1 MYDEFTCMKGL
12 ICKMKKALIV
22 SIKAGYGHHSTGKAI
37 IDYLTEKGIHCEM
50 LDTFEYINPILGES
64 IQDGYLLTTKYL
76 PEAFGKVYST
86 LDKKETKYNKYSLVA
101 ILSNIVSHKLKE
113 YVMDYN
119 PDIIIGT
126 HSYACMVMT
135 YLHEKGYI
143 SCPTVG
149 IITDFTVHPFW
160 ESTDLDYYIT
170 ASELLNMQM
179 TRKGIPKEKILPWG
193 IPIKSKFAS
202 KIPQSE
208 AREQLGI
215 KDKKTILVMMG
226 SMGFGNVA
234 DRMKIIDS
242 MQGDFQIMCVCGS
255 NDKMRRELNREVWT
269 KDVYTYGFVDN
280 VDLMM
285 DAADCIVTKPGGLT
299 SSEALAKQL
308 PIILMNPIPGQE
320 DRNMEFL
327 VNSGAAVMVTDTF
340 AIDEAIECVMN
351 NEWRRMLMKE
361 SVKHIGKPDST
372 QRLGNFVC
380 TLLDK

>member
-1 MYDEFTCMKGL
+1 
-12 ICKMKKALIV
+12 MKKALIV

-37 IDYLTEKGIHCEM
+37 MDYLSGKGIHCEM

-135 YLHEKGYI
+135 YLHEKGYV
-143 SCPTVG
+143 SCPTIG

-160 ESTDLDYYIT
+160 ESTDLDYYVT
-170 ASELLNMQM
+170 ASELLNTQM
-179 TRKGIPKEKILPWG
+179 VRKGISKDKIMPWG
-193 IPIKSKFAS
+193 IPIKSKFS
-202 KIPQSE
+202 TKISQKS
-208 AREQLGI
+208 AREQLGV

-234 DRMKIIDS
+234 DKLKSIDG
-242 MQGDFQIMCVCGS
+242 MAGDFQIMCVCGN
-255 NDKMRRELNREVWT
+255 NDKMKKELDREYWK

-280 VDLMM
+280 VELMM
-285 DAADCIVTKPGGLT
+285 DAAECIITKPGGLT

-327 VNSGAAVMVTDTF
+327 VNNGAAVMVTDTF
-340 AIDEAIECVMN
+340 PLEEAVECVMN
-351 NEWRRMLMKE
+351 NEWRMDLLKK
-361 SVKHIGKPDST
+361 SVAHIGKPDST
-372 QRLGNFVC
+372 KQLGDFVC
-380 TLLDK
+380 KLVGKPLIEKD